1 MNNDKADYGS
11 WTVLKYQDGVQVSAF
26 KPKYALNMTLDRS
39 ELQVYLTYLVLLC
52 SAFFLFNFIVAEGD
66 VDTTFWLGFGIAFLN
81 YSKLFRVVG
90 IKTPEKTLIKARVVL
105 EGNPEALSKAF
116 RETHCELKDYVMQAA
131 GEEETIEAKTLCTR
145 IRIQQFLLT
154 LQSTDLSPFWLGLS
168 RLLNKISITNRG
180 ALEQNSGDQKG
191 PKVTASQQGLSGSP

>member
-1 MNNDKADYGS
+1 M
-11 WTVLKYQDGVQVSAF
+11 VI
-26 KPKYALNMTLDRS
+26 
-39 ELQVYLTYLVLLC
+39 LC
-52 SAFFLFNFIVAEGD
+52 STFFIFNFVMASEKIEAS
-66 VDTTFWLGFGIAFLN
+66 WLGLSIAFLN

-116 RETHCELKDYVMQAA
+116 RDTHCELKDFVMREST
-131 GEEETIEAKTLCTR
+131 EEETVEPKTLCTR

-168 RLLNKISITNRG
+168 YLLNKISITNKG
-180 ALEQNSGDQKG
+180 ALEEHGSGD
-191 PKVTASQQGLSGSP
+191 

>member
-1 MNNDKADYGS
+1 MNNDKADSGS

-39 ELQVYLTYLVLLC
+39 ELQVYLTYLVILC
-52 SAFFLFNFIVAEGD
+52 STFFMFNFFVAEGE
-66 VDTTFWLGFGIAFLN
+66 VEASWLGFGIAFLN

-131 GEEETIEAKTLCTR
+131 GEDETIETKTLCTR

-154 LQSTDLSPFWLGLS
+154 L
-168 RLLNKISITNRG
+168 
-180 ALEQNSGDQKG
+180 
-191 PKVTASQQGLSGSP
+191 